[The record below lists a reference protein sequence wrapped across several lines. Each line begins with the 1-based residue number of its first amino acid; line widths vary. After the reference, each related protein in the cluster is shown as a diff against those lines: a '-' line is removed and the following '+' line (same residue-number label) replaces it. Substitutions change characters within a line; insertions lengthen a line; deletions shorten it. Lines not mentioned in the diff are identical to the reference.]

1 MEKML
6 IKSRTKFDIPANF
19 IFSKEQ
25 KAVLIIVHGFA
36 SSKESP
42 TCKRLEEIMPKNGIS
57 TLAIDLPNHGENKKD
72 DLTIKSCLEVIED
85 TENYVKSL
93 FPNIPIYMFAS
104 SFGAFLSLLYINNK
118 KSSVKKLFLR
128 CTAVNMKKIL
138 FDSTEPSE
146 WEQLKKEGFII
157 NAHFLR
163 PVRLSLDFYNEIEK
177 YDLFE
182 IFSTP
187 KDILL
192 KMVHGDCDQIASY
205 DEAVKFSKQ
214 FGIDLETIHGADHI
228 FEKKEYSDIVFNL
241 AKNFLN

>member
-1 MEKML
+1 ML
-6 IKSRTKFDIPANF
+6 IKSRTKFDIPADLVL
-19 IFSKEQ
+19 SKENR
-25 KAVLIIVHGFA
+25 AILIVVHGFA

-42 TCKRLEEIMPKNGIS
+42 TCKRLEEIMPKIGIS
-57 TLAIDLPNHGENKKD
+57 TLAIDLPNHGENKND

-85 TENYVKSL
+85 TENYIKVH

-104 SFGAFLSLLYINNK
+104 SFGAFLALLYVNNK

-138 FDSTEPSE
+138 FDSTEPLE
-146 WEQLKKEGFII
+146 WEQLKKEGYII
-157 NAHFLR
+157 NSHFLR
-163 PVRLSLDFYNEIEK
+163 PVRLSLYFYNEIEK

-214 FGIDLETIHGADHI
+214 FGIDIETVHGSDHV
-228 FEKKEYSDIVFNL
+228 FGKKEYSDIVFDL
-241 AKNFLN
+241 AEKFLG